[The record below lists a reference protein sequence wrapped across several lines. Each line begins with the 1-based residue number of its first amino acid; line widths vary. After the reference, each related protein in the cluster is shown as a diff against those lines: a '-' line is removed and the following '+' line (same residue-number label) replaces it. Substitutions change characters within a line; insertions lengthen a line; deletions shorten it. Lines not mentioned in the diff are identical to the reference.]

1 MIIHWTP
8 FDEKSIQR
16 NLSPRWRVSIEI
28 SSFKLDR
35 FDYFMFWKIIK
46 MKQGFKSLND
56 ADLVPKM
63 KHGISQLTSLSY
75 LKFSNAVKI
84 RI

>member
-1 MIIHWTP
+1 MP

-16 NLSPRWRVSIEI
+16 NKSPRWRVSFEI

-35 FDYFMFWKIIK
+35 LDNIMFWKIIK
-46 MKQGFKSLND
+46 MKQGFKTLND

-63 KHGISQLTSLSY
+63 KHDISQLTSSSY